1 MSKLIV
7 EVCKID
13 KIESLPNA
21 DKLVMATVKGWQA
34 LVSKDHY
41 KEGQLVCFVPPDA
54 VVPQNVIDILKL
66 EYLREHSGRIRTIK
80 LRGYISQ
87 GLLISNEDFNK
98 AATYPI
104 EFTEGMVVSS
114 NLGITKYEPPKLK
127 NGEYTPKTTLQCF
140 AELFEGLKIGKVS
153 FNRFILKSY
162 ELFKSRLTKK
172 RKGNPNFKEYTD
184 LDNIKHYPNVFEE
197 GEEIIITEKIHGTN
211 FRAGNLPIQQNW
223 FNKLIGKKGFE
234 FVYGSHRVQKLPFSG
249 KGFYGEDVY
258 GVIAKRYDLANILPE
273 GFTIYGEI
281 YGPKIQELTYGAT
294 QLELVVFDI
303 KKDNKYLDY
312 DDLVIFCKT
321 YDLPMPPGLYQGKFC
336 KGIVEQYTSGKTILA
351 QYKDG
356 RKISSANHIREGC
369 VVKPL
374 KETYSNRCGRKIL
387 KSISPDYL
395 LTKKQEKPEEFVD
408 DNSEYAH

>member
-21 DKLVMATVKGWQA
+21 DKLVMATIKGWQC
-34 LVSKDHY
+34 LVGKGIHT
-41 KEGQLVCFVPPDA
+41 EGDLVIYVPPDA
-54 VVPQNVIDILKL
+54 VVPQNLIEELKL
-66 EYLREHSGRIRTIK
+66 DYLREHSGRVRTIK

-87 GLLISNEDFNK
+87 GLVIPASYFKKEKYFGGHDI
-98 AATYPI
+98 I
-104 EFTEGMVVSS
+104 EGTDVAHR
-114 NLGITKYEPPKLK
+114 LGITKYEPPKSTR
-127 NGEYTPKTTLQCF
+127 GEYTSKTTLQCF

-153 FNRFILKSY
+153 FSRFILKSY

-184 LDNIKHYPNVFEE
+184 LNNIKHYPTVFTD
-197 GEEIIITEKIHGTN
+197 GEWVVITEKIHGTN
-211 FRAGNLPIQQNW
+211 FRAGNVLVQQNW

-234 FVYGSHRVQKLPFSG
+234 FLYGSHRVQKMPFSG

-281 YGPKIQELTYGAT
+281 YGPKIQELTYGAN
-294 QLELVVFDI
+294 QLEVVFFDV
-303 KKDNKYLDY
+303 KRDGKYLDY
-312 DDLVIFCKT
+312 DAFYMFCKVH
-321 YDLPMPPGLYQGKFC
+321 DLPMVPELF
-336 KGIVEQYTSGKTILA
+336 KGRYDPEILKLSTEGKTTLGG
-351 QYKDG
+351 D
-356 RKISSANHIREGC
+356 HIREGA
-369 VVKPL
+369 VLKPL
-374 KETYSNRCGRKIL
+374 MENYDNRCGRKIL